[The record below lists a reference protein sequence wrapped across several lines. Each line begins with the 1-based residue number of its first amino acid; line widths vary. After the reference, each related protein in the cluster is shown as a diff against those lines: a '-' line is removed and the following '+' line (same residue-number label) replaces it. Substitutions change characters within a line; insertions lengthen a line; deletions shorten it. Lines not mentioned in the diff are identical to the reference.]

1 MKIVYAY
8 VVADI
13 IHPGH
18 ILFLENAKK
27 LGDKLFVGV
36 LTDEAVMEK
45 KPKPIMSFS
54 DRLKIV
60 EALEC
65 VDCAVAQDTYS
76 PLNNVKEI
84 NPDIL
89 IESSSHPNKPANE
102 YVKSIGGRVVS
113 FPYYSEMS
121 STSIKKSVLKEL
133 IHQNMD
139 EIKKKKELED
149 RRYG

>member
-84 NPDIL
+84 T
-89 IESSSHPNKPANE
+89 
-102 YVKSIGGRVVS
+102 R
-113 FPYYSEMS
+113 
-121 STSIKKSVLKEL
+121 
-133 IHQNMD
+133 
-139 EIKKKKELED
+139 
-149 RRYG
+149 

>member
-1 MKIVYAY
+1 VKIVYAY

-36 LTDEAVMEK
+36 LTDRAVMEK
-45 KPKPIMSFS
+45 KPKPIMSFA
-54 DRLKIV
+54 DRLKV
-60 EALEC
+60 VAALEC
-65 VDCAVAQDTYS
+65 VDCPVAQDTYS
-76 PLNNVKEI
+76 PLANVKEI
-84 NPDIL
+84 NPDIM
-89 IESSSHPNKPANE
+89 IESSSHPDKPANE

-121 STSIKKSVLKEL
+121 STEIKKNVLKEL
-133 IHQNMD
+133 IHQNVD
-139 EIKKKKELED
+139 EIRKKKRFD
-149 RRYG
+149 DSV